1 MGLYT
6 NRILAPTK
14 KLSADWF
21 PEEGEIFRDADS
33 NFYCGDNVTASNAL
47 TPINGG
53 AGGGAPSGLPY
64 TIDLQNQT
72 STGISL
78 GYIRF
83 NQTPPENSNEIY
95 IHASDTNGQNF
106 ASTFD
111 QLAGGGIVYINV
123 EDDPSAYCVWH
134 VSAAAAANGGSVYAL
149 TATYEGGG
157 LPPDGAAVRIL
168 IVPSLLPIS
177 INEPQEGDILT
188 WSDGRWINAQ
198 P

>member
-14 KLSADWF
+14 ELSADWF
-21 PEEGEIFRDADS
+21 PEEGEIFRDS
-33 NFYCGDNVTASNAL
+33 SGNFYCGDNVTASNAL

-64 TIDLQNQT
+64 TVDLQNQT

-83 NQTPPENSNEIY
+83 NQTPPENSTEIY
-95 IHASDTNGQNF
+95 IHESDTNGQNF

-111 QLAGGGIVYINV
+111 QLAGGGIVYISV

-134 VSAAAAANGGSVYAL
+134 VTGVADGGSAYVL
-149 TATYEGGG
+149 TASYEGGG
-157 LPPDGAAVRIL
+157 LPPDGATVRIL
-168 IVPSLLPIS
+168 IVPSLLPIK
-177 INEPQEGDILT
+177 ITDLTEGDILT
-188 WSDGRWINAQ
+188 WIDGQWINTQ

>member
-14 KLSADWF
+14 ELSADWF
-21 PEEGEIFRDADS
+21 PEEGEIFRDAS
-33 NFYCGDNVTASNAL
+33 GNFYCGDNVTASNAL

-53 AGGGAPSGLPY
+53 GGGGTPMGLPY
-64 TIDLQNQT
+64 NIDLQNQT

-83 NQTPPENSNEIY
+83 NQTPPENSTEIY
-95 IHASDTNGQNF
+95 IHESDANGQNF

-111 QLAGGGIVYINV
+111 QLAGGGIVYISV
-123 EDDPSAYCVWH
+123 DVDPSAYCVWH
-134 VSAAAAANGGSVYAL
+134 VTGAADGGSAYVL
-149 TATYEGGG
+149 TASYEGGV
-157 LPPDGAAVRIL
+157 LPPDEATVRIL
-168 IVPSLLPIS
+168 IVPSLLPIRIS
-177 INEPQEGDILT
+177 NLTEGDIIT
-188 WSDGRWINAQ
+188 WNGTEWQNSQ